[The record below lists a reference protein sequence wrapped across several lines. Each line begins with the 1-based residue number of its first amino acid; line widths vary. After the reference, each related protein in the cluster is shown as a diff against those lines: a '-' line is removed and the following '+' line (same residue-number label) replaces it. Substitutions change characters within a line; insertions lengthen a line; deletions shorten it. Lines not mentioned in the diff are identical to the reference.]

1 MVTIRAGKEE
11 DLPALLDICNHIIVN
26 TTAVYHY
33 QPHTMEMRK
42 AWYDGRVKEGFPV
55 FVAEDEGKVVGFS
68 SYGPFRPW
76 PAYKYTME
84 NSVYVA
90 DDQRGKGIG
99 KLLME
104 PLIRTAR
111 EKDVHAIIAVIDAT
125 NDASVQLHRSF
136 GFEEVGHFREVGYK
150 FDRWLDLTFMEL
162 VLDTPKH
169 PVGG

>member
-1 MVTIRAGKEE
+1 MVTIRAAKEE
-11 DLPALLDICNHIIVN
+11 DLPVLLDIYNHIIVN

-42 AWYDGRVKEGFPV
+42 AWYDARVKEGFPV
-55 FVAEDEGKVVGFS
+55 FVAEDDGKVVGFS

-90 DDQRGKGIG
+90 DGQRGKGIG
-99 KLLME
+99 KLLMG
-104 PLIRTAR
+104 PLIDYAR
-111 EKDVHAIIAVIDAT
+111 AHDVHAIIAVIDAS
-125 NDASVQLHRSF
+125 NDASVQLHRGF
-136 GFEEVGHFREVGYK
+136 GFEEVGHFRQVGYK

-162 VLDTPKH
+162 VLDTPAH

>member
-1 MVTIRAGKEE
+1 MITIRAGKEQ
-11 DLPALLDICNHIIVN
+11 DLPALLDIYNHIIVS

-42 AWYDGRVKEGFPV
+42 AWYDARVKEGFPV
-55 FVAEDEGKVVGFS
+55 FVAEDDGKVVGFS

-90 DDQRGKGIG
+90 DGQRGKGIG

-104 PLIRTAR
+104 PLIDYAR
-111 EKDVHAIIAVIDAT
+111 AHDVHAIIAVIDAS
-125 NDASVQLHRSF
+125 NDASVQLHRGF
-136 GFEEVGHFREVGYK
+136 GFEEVGHFRQVGYK

-162 VLDTPKH
+162 VLDTPTH

>member
-1 MVTIRAGKEE
+1 MVTIRAAKEE
-11 DLPALLDICNHIIVN
+11 DLPSILAIYNHIIIN

-42 AWYDGRVKEGFPV
+42 AWYDGRIKEGLPV
-55 FVAEDEGKVVGFS
+55 FVAEDDGVVVGFS
-68 SYGPFRPW
+68 SFGPFRPW

-90 DDQRGKGIG
+90 DGQRGKGIG
-99 KLLME
+99 RLLME
-104 PLIRTAR
+104 PLIRVAR
-111 EKDVHAIIAVIDAT
+111 EMDVHAIIAVIDAT

-150 FDRWLDLTFMEL
+150 FDQWLDLKFMEL
-162 VLDTPKH
+162 VLDTPRN
-169 PVGG
+169 PIGG

>member
-1 MVTIRAGKEE
+1 
-11 DLPALLDICNHIIVN
+11 
-26 TTAVYHY
+26 
-33 QPHTMEMRK
+33 
-42 AWYDGRVKEGFPV
+42 VKEGFPV
-55 FVAEDEGKVVGFS
+55 LVAEDDGKVVGFS

-90 DDQRGKGIG
+90 DGQRGKGIG

-104 PLIRTAR
+104 PLIRHAR

-125 NDASVQLHRSF
+125 NEASVRLHRSF
-136 GFEEVGHFREVGYK
+136 GFEEVGRFREVGYK

>member
-1 MVTIRAGKEE
+1 MVTIRAGKEQ
-11 DLPALLDICNHIIVN
+11 DLPALLDIYNHIIVN

-42 AWYDGRVKEGFPV
+42 AWYDARVKEGFPV
-55 FVAEDEGKVVGFS
+55 FVAEDDGKVVGFS

-90 DDQRGKGIG
+90 DGQRGKGIG

-104 PLIRTAR
+104 PLIDYAR
-111 EKDVHAIIAVIDAT
+111 AHEVHAIIAVIDAS
-125 NDASVQLHRSF
+125 NDASVQLHRGF
-136 GFEEVGHFREVGYK
+136 GFEEVGHFRQVGYK

-162 VLDTPKH
+162 VLDTPMH

>member
-1 MVTIRAGKEE
+1 MVTIRTAREE
-11 DLPALLDICNHIIVN
+11 DLPAILDIYNHIITN

-42 AWYDGRVKEGFPV
+42 AWYDGRVKDGFPV
-55 FVAEDEGKVVGFS
+55 FVAEDDGKVVGFS

-84 NSVYVA
+84 NSVYVT
-90 DDQRGKGIG
+90 DGQRGKGIG

-104 PLIRTAR
+104 PLISHAR
-111 EKDVHAIIAVIDAT
+111 AHDVHAIIAVVDAS
-125 NDASVQLHRSF
+125 NDASVQLHRNF

-150 FDRWLDLTFMEL
+150 FDRWLDLKFMEL

-169 PVGG
+169 PVGE

>member
-1 MVTIRAGKEE
+1 MVTIRTAREE
-11 DLPALLDICNHIIVN
+11 DLPSVLEIYNHIITN

-42 AWYDGRVKEGFPV
+42 AWYDGRVNGGYPV
-55 FVAEDEGKVVGFS
+55 FVAEDGGKVVGFS

-90 DDQRGKGIG
+90 DGQRGKGIG

-104 PLIRTAR
+104 PLIRHAR
-111 EKDVHAIIAVIDAT
+111 EKDVHAIIAVIDAS

-136 GFEEVGHFREVGYK
+136 GFEVVGQIREVGYK

-169 PVGG
+169 PVEG

>member
-1 MVTIRAGKEE
+1 MITIRTATED
-11 DLPALLDICNHIIVN
+11 DLPSILDIYNHIIVN

-42 AWYDGRVKEGFPV
+42 AWYDGRVKEGLPV
-55 FVAEDEGKVVGFS
+55 FVAEEDGKVVGFS

-90 DDQRGKGIG
+90 DGQRGKGIG
-99 KLLME
+99 RSLME
-104 PLIRTAR
+104 PLLSHAR
-111 EKDVHAIIAVIDAT
+111 AKDVHAMIAVIDAS

-136 GFEEVGHFREVGYK
+136 GFEEVGHFRQVGYK
-150 FDRWLDLTFMEL
+150 FDRWLDLKFMEL
-162 VLDTPKH
+162 VLDGPQH

>member
-11 DLPALLDICNHIIVN
+11 DLPALLDIYNHIIVN

-42 AWYDGRVKEGFPV
+42 AWYDARVEEGLPV
-55 FVAEDEGKVVGFS
+55 LVAEDDGKVVGFS

-90 DDQRGKGIG
+90 DGQRGKGIG

-104 PLIRTAR
+104 PLIRHAR

-125 NDASVQLHRSF
+125 NDASVRLHRSF
-136 GFEEVGHFREVGYK
+136 GFEEVGRFREVGYK